1 MTDGCVIFW
10 SPDALLYIL
19 LYICYESDEGIKIL
33 RNSQRERLTSDSL
46 FSTCN
51 ALRLFDGSFI
61 FFPFDS

>member
-1 MTDGCVIFW
+1 MDVSSFG
-10 SPDALLYIL
+10 LLMHYYISI